1 MILNESVSSVD
12 ALAAADSE
20 TAVVDMLSAESKQNP
35 RNHVQTSEMRARVE
49 CWLQQLSEKQ
59 RELVSWLQQL
69 PKKQQEIICR
79 RFRLRGFD
87 ADTLENVGVE
97 VGLTRERVKQIQIKA
112 LQQLKILIL
121 EKG

>member
-1 MILNESVSSVD
+1 MILNESASSVD

-20 TAVVDMLSAESKQNP
+20 TAVVDMLRQSQN
-35 RNHVQTSEMRARVE
+35 RTQEITLKYLRCA
-49 CWLQQLSEKQ
+49 L
-59 RELVSWLQQL
+59 ELVSWLQQL
-69 PKKQQEIICR
+69 PKKQQEIIFR